1 MNIILQH
8 YNGELGELEIASSKN
23 LQNYA
28 HKINCEYKLIR
39 GKPFREHLTNP
50 CQKVFCIDSSFDQY
64 ANVCML
70 DIDVFANKNLDKSI
84 FDIEGNSIHVP
95 TQTRLKTELIA
106 KKRLQKKSL
115 YWAGSVY
122 KFSLQE
128 RKQLRSVMPVSDDW
142 MSLYNAPYNYED
154 EGILAELAHKAK
166 LKPNYFGYEWS
177 QCSFQPNPEKAK
189 MIHIRTKI
197 SPNGPKR
204 TKLENYKELVF
215 KEIL

>member
-23 LQNYA
+23 LQKYA
-28 HKINCEYKLIR
+28 RKINCEYKLIR

-70 DIDVFANKNLDKSI
+70 DIDIFANKNLDESI
-84 FDIEGNSIHVP
+84 FNIEGNSIHVP
-95 TQTRLKTELIA
+95 TQTRLKQELIA
-106 KKRLQKKSL
+106 KKRLQKESL

-122 KFSLQE
+122 KFSFQE
-128 RKQLRSVMPVSDDW
+128 RKLLRSVMPDDDKW
-142 MSLYNAPYNYED
+142 MNIYNAPYKYED
-154 EGILAELAHKAK
+154 EGILAELAHRAK

-204 TKLENYKELVF
+204 TKLENYKELVS
-215 KEIL
+215 KGIL